1 MTNKSLT
8 LAVAAAALASLSAKA
23 QIIAYDNTTGYQN
36 VVTARGNT
44 ELGDEINLTTGAT
57 TLTRFQFEYNY
68 SGGDGATGILRLWA
82 RDGGPNGLLPGTLLL
97 QSDPFALVAGFNQA
111 DVNGL
116 SLDVPGRL
124 VWTVD
129 FDGLAGAETA
139 GLLFYNGVGVG
150 EGPGQSTDDY
160 WENQGTVAV
169 PDWALMVT
177 GGIVDNFGARVT
189 VVPEPTTV
197 GLLIGGVAM
206 LGLAA
211 RRRKA

>member
-1 MTNKSLT
+1 MTKKSLT
-8 LAVAAAALASLSAKA
+8 LAVATAALASLSAKA

-36 VVTARGNT
+36 VVSARGNI
-44 ELGDEINLTTGAT
+44 ELGDEINLTTGASV
-57 TLTRFQFEYNY
+57 LTRFQFEYNY
-68 SGGDGATGILRLWA
+68 SGGDGATGILRLWSKA
-82 RDGGPNGLLPGTLLL
+82 GNIPGALLF
-97 QSDPFALVAGFNQA
+97 QSAPFSLNTGFNQG

-116 SLDVPGRL
+116 SLPVPGQL

-129 FDGLAGAETA
+129 FDGLSGTESA
-139 GLLFYNGVGVG
+139 GLLFYNGAGVG
-150 EGPGQSTDDY
+150 SGPGQSLDDY

-169 PDWALMVT
+169 PDWALMETT
-177 GGIVDNFGARVT
+177 GIIDNFGARVT

-197 GLLIGGVAM
+197 GLIVGGVAM